1 MKNCVDFYNL
11 LCYHGKVI
19 KRKGYRNMKFD
30 FNKTKSLYNAMLSLE
45 NIDECKD
52 FFEDIF
58 TVKELQDIS
67 QRFEVAIMLDKGK
80 SYNEISECTGAS
92 TATIS
97 RVNRCLVYG
106 NGGYKT
112 IISRMKHLEDK

>member
-1 MKNCVDFYNL
+1 MK
-11 LCYHGKVI
+11 
-19 KRKGYRNMKFD
+19 KFD
-30 FNKTKSLYNAMLSLE
+30 FNKTENFYKAVLSLE
-45 NIDECKD
+45 TPEECKE

-80 SYNEISECTGAS
+80 SYNEICEKTGAS

-106 NGGYKT
+106 SGGYKN
-112 IISRMKHLEDK
+112 ILDRLNISEEK

>member
-1 MKNCVDFYNL
+1 MK
-11 LCYHGKVI
+11 
-19 KRKGYRNMKFD
+19 KFD
-30 FNKTKSLYNAMLSLE
+30 FNKTENLYNAILSLE
-45 NIDECKD
+45 SIEECKI

-67 QRFEVAIMLDKGK
+67 QRYEVAIMLDKGK
-80 SYNEISECTGAS
+80 SYNEICEETGAS

-97 RVNRCLVYG
+97 RVNRCLMYG

-112 IISRMKHLEDK
+112 ILSKRNDPEAKKWAWIIQL

>member
-1 MKNCVDFYNL
+1 MK
-11 LCYHGKVI
+11 
-19 KRKGYRNMKFD
+19 KFD
-30 FNKTKSLYNAMLSLE
+30 FNKTENFYKAVLSLE
-45 NIDECKD
+45 TAEECKE

-80 SYNEISECTGAS
+80 SYNEICEKTGAS

-106 NGGYKT
+106 SGGYKN
-112 IISRMKHLEDK
+112 ILDRLNISEEK

>member
-1 MKNCVDFYNL
+1 MK
-11 LCYHGKVI
+11 
-19 KRKGYRNMKFD
+19 KFD
-30 FNKTKSLYNAMLSLE
+30 FNKTENLYNAILSLE
-45 NIDECKD
+45 SAEECKI

-67 QRFEVAIMLDKGK
+67 QRYEVAIMLDKGK
-80 SYNEISECTGAS
+80 SYNEICEETGAS

-97 RVNRCLVYG
+97 RVNRCLMYG

-112 IISRMKHLEDK
+112 ILSKRNNSEAKK

>member
-1 MKNCVDFYNL
+1 MK
-11 LCYHGKVI
+11 
-19 KRKGYRNMKFD
+19 KFD
-30 FNKTKSLYNAMLSLE
+30 FNRTENLYNAILSLE
-45 NIDECKD
+45 NAEECKI

-67 QRFEVAIMLDKGK
+67 QRYEVAIMLDKGK
-80 SYNEISECTGAS
+80 SYNEICEVTGAS

-97 RVNRCLVYG
+97 RVNRCLMYG

-112 IISRMKHLEDK
+112 ILSKRSKMEAE

>member
-1 MKNCVDFYNL
+1 MK
-11 LCYHGKVI
+11 
-19 KRKGYRNMKFD
+19 KFD
-30 FNKTKSLYNAMLSLE
+30 FNKTENLYNAILSLE
-45 NIDECKD
+45 SAEECKI

-67 QRFEVAIMLDKGK
+67 QRYEVAIMLDQGK
-80 SYNEISECTGAS
+80 SYNEICEKTGAS

-106 NGGYKT
+106 NGGYK
-112 IISRMKHLEDK
+112 SVLSKRVEEAE

>member
-1 MKNCVDFYNL
+1 MK
-11 LCYHGKVI
+11 
-19 KRKGYRNMKFD
+19 KFD
-30 FNKTKSLYNAMLSLE
+30 LTKTENLYKAILSLD
-45 NIDECKD
+45 NIEECKD

-67 QRFEVAIMLDKGK
+67 QRYEVAIMLDKGK
-80 SYNEISECTGAS
+80 SYNEICEITGAS

-112 IISRMKHLEDK
+112 VLSKRESVEEI

>member
-1 MKNCVDFYNL
+1 MK
-11 LCYHGKVI
+11 
-19 KRKGYRNMKFD
+19 KFD
-30 FNKTKSLYNAMLSLE
+30 FNKTENLYNAILSLE
-45 NIDECKD
+45 NVEECKV

-67 QRFEVAIMLDKGK
+67 QRYEVAIMLDQGK
-80 SYNEISECTGAS
+80 SYNEICESTGAS

-97 RVNRCLVYG
+97 RVNRCLMYG

-112 IISRMKHLEDK
+112 VLDKRTVAK